1 MQTTIKNIDS
11 SSTITLSHKFKAY
24 YELLKPRLS
33 YLVAFSAIFGYLL
46 ANQNGIDWLSLI
58 GLAFGGFL
66 VSGSSLI
73 INQILERDL
82 DKLMERTKTRPIPS
96 GRVSVEEAISYA
108 FITGLAGLSLLLLAS
123 NILTTALAFL
133 SLILYAFVY
142 TPLKKVGVIAV
153 FVGAIPGALPPLLG
167 WTAVSGALTH
177 EAFIIFALQFMWQF
191 PHFWAIAW
199 VLDDDYH
206 KAGFKLLPSSKGK
219 DIFSALNIVFYTLL
233 LIPFGL
239 LPYNFHITGE
249 VSAWVVVMSSVIF
262 AIPTFLLLVNR
273 SRKAA
278 LLIMFGSFIY
288 LPVMQIAL
296 LLDKI

>member
-1 MQTTIKNIDS
+1 MQTTIENIDKN
-11 SSTITLSHKFKAY
+11 TLTLSHKFKAY

-46 ANQNGIDWLSLI
+46 ASQGSIDWITLI
-58 GLAFGGFL
+58 GLALGGFL

-73 INQILERDL
+73 VNQILERDL
-82 DKLMERTKTRPIPS
+82 DKMMERTKNRPIPS
-96 GRVSVEEAISYA
+96 GRVGVEEAVSYA
-108 FITGLAGLSLLLLAS
+108 FITGLVGLSLLLLSS
-123 NILTTALAFL
+123 NILTTSLAFL
-133 SLILYAFVY
+133 SLVLYAFVY

-153 FVGAIPGALPPLLG
+153 FIGAIPGALPPLLG
-167 WTAVSGALTH
+167 WTAVSGTLTH

-199 VLDDDYH
+199 VLDEDYS

-219 DIFSALNIVFYTLL
+219 DSISALNIIFYTLL

-249 VSAWVVVMSSVIF
+249 ISAWVVTISSVLF
-262 AIPTFLLLVNR
+262 AIPTFLLLKSQ

-278 LLIMFGSFIY
+278 LQIMFGSFIY
-288 LPVMQIAL
+288 LPIVQIAL